1 MANREIRDTLD
12 QVDTNQDNFNDYKN
26 AEGNY
31 EEVAIARLT
40 EEDFMLLARESLR
53 FKSWT
58 TFRIF
63 LIMVVQ
69 GCNQFVTRFHIHLTG
84 NSPTKHKSNICTE
97 QVMGLIGVP

>member
-12 QVDTNQDNFNDYKN
+12 QVDTNQDNLNDYKN

-58 TFRIF
+58 TFRLF

-69 GCNQFVTRFHIHLTG
+69 GCNQAGYGIDWAVISGINAFDQWVCSPVRRALTA
-84 NSPTKHKSNICTE
+84 
-97 QVMGLIGVP
+97 L

>member
-12 QVDTNQDNFNDYKN
+12 QVDTNQDDLNDYKN

-53 FKSWT
+53 FKS
-58 TFRIF
+58 
-63 LIMVVQ
+63 
-69 GCNQFVTRFHIHLTG
+69 
-84 NSPTKHKSNICTE
+84 
-97 QVMGLIGVP
+97 

>member
-12 QVDTNQDNFNDYKN
+12 QVDTNQDNLNDYKN

-69 GCNQFVTRFHIHLTG
+69 GCNQFVTLFHIHLCRQF
-84 NSPTKHKSNICTE
+84 SNQI
-97 QVMGLIGVP
+97 QV